1 VVEKPSGDE
10 SSADKG
16 TLSTAAEKAGDK
28 PEAGTADRPGRGSTA
43 SASAKAAT
51 GLLGTEKAAEFKG
64 RWRELQGDFVDDPQQ
79 AVRGAGEL
87 ARDVLQALSD
97 KIAAAERVESWKA
110 EDGTSGTEDLRVA
123 LRQYRTLV
131 DRLVEL

>member
-1 VVEKPSGDE
+1 VDKP
-10 SSADKG
+10 A
-16 TLSTAAEKAGDK
+16 DK
-28 PEAGTADRPGRGSTA
+28 PEAGRPAGAPTTAGRPAVTPGSTPG
-43 SASAKAAT
+43 AAPATT
-51 GLLGTEKAAEFKG
+51 GLLGPDRAAEFKG

-87 ARDVLQALSD
+87 ARDVLRALSD
-97 KIAAAERVESWKA
+97 TIAAAERVESWKA